1 MNLNIFIIMF
11 SSVNVI
17 IKIISKIGMNKNL
30 INRIIIKVILIVCSV
45 VGII

>member
-11 SSVNVI
+11 SSVIVI
-17 IKIISKIGMNKNL
+17 IKIISNIGMNKNL
-30 INRIIIKVILIVCSV
+30 MNRIIIKVILIVCSV

>member
-1 MNLNIFIIMF
+1 MF